1 VSRAPSVAVRGIDMM
16 RATAA
21 VIAILV
27 SVAASAA
34 LGRDFKAGAIDISDP
49 WSRATAR
56 GATVGAGYMKITN
69 DGQATDKLLGGSADA
84 GSGFELHEST
94 VENGIAKMRPV
105 KDGLE
110 IKPGQTVE
118 FKPGGHHVMF
128 TGLKKPLSA
137 GDHIKATLTFEKA
150 GKVDIE
156 YDVLAMGASPG
167 HEMPGMNMP
176 GMKH

>member
-1 VSRAPSVAVRGIDMM
+1 MRAPAVV
-16 RATAA
+16 T
-21 VIAILV
+21 AILV
-27 SVAASAA
+27 SLATGAG
-34 LGRDFKAGAIDISDP
+34 LGRDYKAGGIGIIDP

-56 GATVGAGYMKITN
+56 GATVAAGYMKITN
-69 DGQATDKLLGGSADA
+69 DGQTADRLLGGSADA
-84 GSGFELHEST
+84 SSGFELHESII
-94 VENGIAKMRPV
+94 ENGIAKMRPA

-118 FKPGGHHVMF
+118 FKPGGYHVML

-137 GDHIKATLTFEKA
+137 GDHVKATLTFEKA
-150 GKVDIE
+150 GKVEIE

>member
-1 VSRAPSVAVRGIDMM
+1 M
-16 RATAA
+16 RATAVLFA
-21 VIAILV
+21 VLV
-27 SVAASAA
+27 CLAGDAG
-34 LGRDFKAGAIDISDP
+34 LGRDYKAGGIGIVDP

-56 GATVGAGYMKITN
+56 GATVGVGYMKITN
-69 DGQATDKLLGGSADA
+69 DGQTADRLLGGSADA
-84 GSGFELHEST
+84 GSGFELHQT
-94 VENGIAKMRPV
+94 IMENGISKMRPV

-137 GDHIKATLTFEKA
+137 GDHIKATLTFEQA

-156 YDVLAMGASPG
+156 YDVLAMGATPG